1 MIILPAIDLKDG
13 HCVRLRQGRADDVTV
28 YADDPVAQ
36 ALDWRDQGAEQLHV
50 VDLDGAFQ
58 GAPQHTA
65 VIERIVQAVG
75 IPVEVGGGLRSDAH
89 VEQLL
94 AAGVARAIIGT
105 RALENID
112 ALAALVQR
120 FGDAIAV
127 GIDARDGFVPK
138 RRCLAGKLHIDPN
151 GDLFPCYAC
160 HWPDA
165 RLGNISD
172 GLRALLSDK
181 RYVDLGDC
189 TVDSNPKCG
198 MCDYRYLCGGACLAW
213 QKNRPGSDYNV
224 PVPDCTAIRSK
235 AAELYEFAVRELRIL
250 VKNE

>member
-36 ALDWRDQGAEQLHV
+36 ALDWREQGAEQLHV

-65 VIERIVQAVG
+65 VIKRIVQAIG

-94 AAGVARAIIGT
+94 AVGVARAIIGT

-127 GIDARDGFVPK
+127 GIDARDGFVQVK
-138 RRCLAGKLHIDPN
+138 GWVETTDTRATALARQVVEVGVRTIIYTDTATDGMLGGPNLTAMREICQAVPACSVIASGGVSAPEHVTALKALGCANLFGAIVGKAL
-151 GDLFPCYAC
+151 Y
-160 HWPDA
+160 
-165 RLGNISD
+165 D
-172 GLRALLSDK
+172 GK
-181 RYVDLGDC
+181 
-189 TVDSNPKCG
+189 TT
-198 MCDYRYLCGGACLAW
+198 LA
-213 QKNRPGSDYNV
+213 
-224 PVPDCTAIRSK
+224 AML
-235 AAELYEFAVRELRIL
+235 AAAAAG
-250 VKNE
+250 